1 MAAMDSLTRKPRF
14 AASLHPDPV
23 VLDQLRVAEK
33 VALALSGSL
42 AGLVLTG
49 WLIPGLAVM
58 WPSAW
63 SLMKANTALSV
74 VLIAAGLAL
83 ARSKQDTRWII
94 LGRVFAAVVIGIAG
108 SAMFEHWSGHS
119 TAVSTL
125 LASDRDAVRPGL
137 MSLQSAIG
145 LALLGVAM
153 LIDVSRSGPLGAALD
168 ALSVLLVS
176 YTLVLTAGYVFNAHS
191 FVGPTPTMRM
201 SPQTVICVALLTF
214 VVTSRRAP
222 YGAFASLVGIGIGSR
237 FARLVLPLAV
247 LLAFSFILGGATLL
261 ASGTVT
267 LPYAAAITAS
277 SMAIVLVGVVV
288 LLARR
293 INRLEED
300 LRNQSLSDEL
310 TGLHNRRGFY
320 LLGEQAVRDARRSVQ
335 PVTVLYF
342 DVDELKHVN
351 DTLGHDVGSE
361 LLCDVATLLRS
372 TFRVSDVVGRLGGDE
387 FAVFAHDSGDDLMPR
402 LHRLQTATNAINES
416 GEKPYRISYSVGRAT
431 SRMDSDETFTKLVE
445 RADAAMYMQK
455 REHRA
460 GGSMRDPAGQPSSDA
475 MSR

>member
-1 MAAMDSLTRKPRF
+1 MDILTRKPRF

-33 VALALSGSL
+33 VALGLSGSL
-42 AGLVLTG
+42 AGLVLAG

-58 WPSAW
+58 WPSTW

-74 VLIAAGLAL
+74 VLIAGGLAL
-83 ARSKQDTRWII
+83 ARPRQSTRWII
-94 LGRVFAAVVIGIAG
+94 LGRVFAGVVIGIAG
-108 SAMFEHWSGHS
+108 IAMFEHWSGQS

-125 LASDRDAVRPGL
+125 LAPNRDVVRPGL
-137 MSLQSAIG
+137 MSLQSAIS
-145 LALLGVAM
+145 LTLLGVAM
-153 LIDVSRSGPLGAALD
+153 LIDVSRSGPLGAVLD
-168 ALSVLLVS
+168 ALCVLLVS
-176 YTLVLTAGYVFNAHS
+176 CTLVLIAGYVFNAS
-191 FVGPTPTMRM
+191 AFVGPTPTLRM
-201 SPQTVICVALLTF
+201 SPQTLICVALLTF

-247 LLAFSFILGGATLL
+247 LLAFTFILGGANLL

-288 LLARR
+288 LLAAR

-320 LLGEQAVRDARRSVQ
+320 LLGEQAVRDARRSAK

-342 DVDELKHVN
+342 DVDELKQVN

-361 LLCDVATLLRS
+361 LLRDVATLLRS
-372 TFRVSDVVGRLGGDE
+372 NFRVSDVVGRLGGDE
-387 FAVFAHDSGDDLMPR
+387 FAVFAHDGDDDLTPR
-402 LHRLQTATNAINES
+402 LHRLQTATDVINQS

-431 SRMDSDETFTKLVE
+431 SRMASDETFAKLVE
-445 RADAAMYMQK
+445 LADAAMYTQK
-455 REHRA
+455 RAHRA
-460 GGSMRDPAGQPSSDA
+460 NGGTRDPARQP
-475 MSR
+475 R

>member
-1 MAAMDSLTRKPRF
+1 MDVQTRKPRF

-23 VLDQLRVAEK
+23 VLDQLHGAEQ
-33 VALALSGSL
+33 VALVLSGSL
-42 AGLVLTG
+42 AGLVLAG
-49 WLIPGLAVM
+49 WLIPGLALV

-63 SLMKANTALSV
+63 SLMKLMKANTALLV

-83 ARSKQDTRWII
+83 PRSKQNTRWTI
-94 LGRVFAAVVIGIAG
+94 LRRVLAGLVIGIAG
-108 SAMFEHWSGHS
+108 TAIFEHWSGQG

-137 MSLQSAIG
+137 MSLQSAIS

-153 LIDVSRSGPLGAALD
+153 LIDVSRSGPLGALLD
-168 ALSVLLVS
+168 ALCVLLVS
-176 YTLVLTAGYVFNAHS
+176 CTLVLTAGYVFNAHS

-201 SPQTVICVALLTF
+201 SPQTLICVALLTF

-222 YGAFASLVGIGIGSR
+222 HGAFASLVGIGIGSK

-261 ASGTVT
+261 ASGKVT

-277 SMAIVLVGVVV
+277 SMAIVLVGAVV
-288 LLARR
+288 LLAAQ

-300 LRNQSLSDEL
+300 LRSQSLSDEL

-320 LLGEQAVRDARRSVQ
+320 LLGEQAVRDARRSAK
-335 PVTVLYF
+335 PVTVLYM
-342 DVDELKHVN
+342 DVDELKRVN

-361 LLCDVATLLRS
+361 LLRDVARLLRS
-372 TFRVSDVVGRLGGDE
+372 TFRASDVVGRLGGDE
-387 FAVFAHDSGDDLMPR
+387 FAVFAHDSDDDLTPR
-402 LHRLQTATNAINES
+402 LERLQTATDAINQS
-416 GEKPYRISYSVGRAT
+416 GEKPYLISYSVGRAT
-431 SRMDSDETFTKLVE
+431 SRMDSNETFAKLVE
-445 RADAAMYMQK
+445 RADAAMYRQK

-460 GGSMRDPAGQPSSDA
+460 GGSMRDPVRQPSSET